1 VYANKEYNFLNV
13 FTLRKIVAHSWKMAN
28 MDQIIPDEDPMWTEI
43 YDNLK
48 ICSHTV
54 LNGSYPNAGEF
65 VFIFNVMYRQKLHL
79 VSISYT
85 ILVHCRLKSNLFP
98 LATKQTRKS
107 RQSLAYLSVYLP
119 NVVQIFNLFP
129 TIYIYCF

>member
-1 VYANKEYNFLNV
+1 VYANKEYNFLKV

-54 LNGSYPNAGEF
+54 LNGSYPNDGEF

-79 VSISYT
+79 VSIS
-85 ILVHCRLKSNLFP
+85 F
-98 LATKQTRKS
+98 
-107 RQSLAYLSVYLP
+107 
-119 NVVQIFNLFP
+119 
-129 TIYIYCF
+129 